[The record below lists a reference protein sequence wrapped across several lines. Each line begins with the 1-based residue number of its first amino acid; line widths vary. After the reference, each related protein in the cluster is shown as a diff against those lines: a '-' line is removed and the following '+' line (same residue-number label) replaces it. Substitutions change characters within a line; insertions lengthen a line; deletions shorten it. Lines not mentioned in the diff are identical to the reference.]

1 MHEITLRYNPKRV
14 AQVMENIDTIFKQI
28 SHGVYV
34 VGVRHGDRQNAFTA
48 AWVMQASFCPP
59 LLAISINPE
68 HYSYQLLQAGGVCT
82 VNVLGQH
89 QYAIAE
95 HFGGSAKD
103 KMAGFQW
110 QKGKTG
116 APILSESLA
125 YFDCQVSHCTDAG
138 DHKIVVCNVIDA
150 ARLNEGSPLLYKQT
164 DDMDGSSKLYKKAP
178 TESTFVPVALTLN
191 K

>member
-1 MHEITLRYNPKRV
+1 MIKNPDQLARL
-14 AQVMENIDTIFKQI
+14 I

-34 VGVRHGDRQNAFTA
+34 IGVSDGEHQNAFTA
-48 AWVMQASFCPP
+48 AWVMQVSFDPL

-68 HYSYQLLQAGGVCT
+68 HYSYQLLKAGGICT

-95 HFGGSAKD
+95 HFGRSAKD

-110 QKGKTG
+110 RIDKTG

-125 YFDCQVSHCTDAG
+125 YFDCRVNHYSDAG
-138 DHKIVVCNVIDA
+138 DHQIAVCKVLGA
-150 ARLNEGSPLLYKQT
+150 AELNPGHPLLYSQT
-164 DDMDGSSKLYKKAP
+164 GEMDGSSELYEK
-178 TESTFVPVALTLN
+178 
-191 K
+191 